1 MSREVLSAIL
11 VSGGFSVI
19 GEIAWMSGNTTIILD
34 MEWLTIV
41 HNGNMVSFPF
51 NENRSFRVKVANGRL
66 SILGE
71 TIRYSQEI

>member
-1 MSREVLSAIL
+1 MSRKVLSAIL

-19 GEIAWMSGNTTIILD
+19 GEVAWMKGNTTIILD

-41 HNGNMVSFPF
+41 HNGSQVSFPF
-51 NENRSFRVKVANGRL
+51 NENRCFRVNVANGRL

-71 TIRYSQEI
+71 TIRYSHEI